1 MEARSAWVIRG
12 LECVDDIGPPGGG
25 AGKRLM
31 SDALFVSAVIGVV
44 ASKLGGTEDD
54 VDMNVCLGELKA
66 IGELGMGD

>member
-1 MEARSAWVIRG
+1 
-12 LECVDDIGPPGGG
+12 
-25 AGKRLM
+25 M